1 MRAFKIAVL
10 LTIFVSHCF
19 LCFFFIIC
27 RKGTSLPEQSWPW
40 KARSQILTFHDFEFN
55 VTEYARRD
63 PDAKIEQDEDQT
75 ESDQIDTSR

>member
-1 MRAFKIAVL
+1 MFSKIQYV
-10 LTIFVSHCF
+10 
-19 LCFFFIIC
+19 FFFIIHIC

-75 ESDQIDTSR
+75 ESDQIDTSRYLIT

>member
-1 MRAFKIAVL
+1 MRVFKNSI
-10 LTIFVSHCF
+10 
-19 LCFFFIIC
+19 CFFFIIYIC

>member
-1 MRAFKIAVL
+1 MHVFKN
-10 LTIFVSHCF
+10 SK
-19 LCFFFIIC
+19 CFFFIC
-27 RKGTSLPEQSWPW
+27 RKGTNLPEQSWPW

-75 ESDQIDTSR
+75 ENDQIDTSR